1 MTFISIALFSLPHT
15 PHSFFLHHHYD
26 HYSCSYITHS
36 AFSYR
41 RITFVIEVPIIP
53 SSGFMV
59 YSSFTTPPSLS
70 PSTLPPKI
78 SAWNTWLASIKSKSR
93 VSHLQAG
100 HKTVFSLKGAENDL
114 IRCDVFQKTLE
125 YFVEMS
131 LKLHNLLFPE
141 ERRDVE
147 NVSLTIRPVVAV

>member
-1 MTFISIALFSLPHT
+1 MGI
-15 PHSFFLHHHYD
+15 
-26 HYSCSYITHS
+26 C

-41 RITFVIEVPIIP
+41 KITFVIEVPIIP

-59 YSSFTTPPSLS
+59 YSSFTTPPTLS
-70 PSTLPPKI
+70 PSSLQSKI
-78 SAWNTWLASIKSKSR
+78 SAWNTWLSSSIKSKSR

-100 HKTVFSLKGAENDL
+100 HKTVFSLKGAESDL
-114 IRCDVFQKTLE
+114 IRCEVFQKTLE

-147 NVSLTIRPVVAV
+147 NVSLTISPVVAV